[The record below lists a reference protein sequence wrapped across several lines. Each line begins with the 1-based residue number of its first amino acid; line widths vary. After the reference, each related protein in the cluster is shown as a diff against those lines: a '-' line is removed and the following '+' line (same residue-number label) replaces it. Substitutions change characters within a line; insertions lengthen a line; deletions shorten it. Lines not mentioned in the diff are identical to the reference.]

1 MKNLRWQ
8 ILIVILAL
16 VAIAILLL
24 GQQPAL
30 QPVVTE
36 FQPTSGGIYTEG
48 LIGSFGRLNPILD
61 YYNPADRDINR
72 LLYSSLVRF
81 DERGLTQ
88 LDLVESY
95 GISHDGRI
103 YNLSL
108 NQEAVW
114 HDGKPIT
121 GQDVVF
127 TVELLRD
134 ESVPI
139 PADVRNLWNQ
149 VEVVALD
156 QHTVQFRLLEPFAPF
171 IDYLT
176 FGILPEH
183 LLGQLITPQILEADF
198 NLEPVGSGPYRFER
212 LLVEEDEIAGVVL
225 IANPDYYG
233 EAPFIEQVV
242 FLYYSDSQA
251 ALAAYRAGEIQGIS
265 QISDETLASALQEI
279 ELSLYTARLPQLSM
293 ILFNLDNPEISFIQ
307 EASIRRALLLGLNR
321 QWMIDNLL
329 DGQAI
334 LADGPVFPES
344 WAYFDGIERVPYDP
358 EAALSLIKE
367 TGYTI
372 PAEGGDVRAKEEQF
386 LSFTMLH
393 PDTPEHGR
401 LAAAI
406 AADWRRLG
414 VEVIP
419 EPITYRQLVSDH
431 LDTRV
436 YQAALVDLNLARYPD
451 PDPYPFWHQT
461 QITGGQNYSKWDD
474 RQASEYLE
482 QARVVVDLAERTRL
496 YRNFQVRFNQELP
509 ALPLFYPVYNYAVDK
524 EVQGVRM
531 GPLFDSSDRL
541 TTLPSW
547 FLIARRTVVETG
559 DEGE

>member
-509 ALPLFYPVYNYAVDK
+509 ALPLFYPLYNYAVDK